1 MNRIEYIKSKYVN
14 ASSFGDFCSQKCSMK
29 FFLPIYQDLNDY
41 FAVRTKT
48 LSRIAIADIMDNS
61 MLIRWYGK
69 IFDSYLL
76 VKDLKGFGYFES
88 DFSHGYLQA
97 TFRFNKLALEVIRFQ
112 LELRGLNKRNSREIS
127 IIEASMES

>member
-1 MNRIEYIKSKYVN
+1 MR
-14 ASSFGDFCSQKCSMK
+14 FL
-29 FFLPIYQDLNDY
+29 LPIYQDLNDY

-48 LSRIAIADIMDNS
+48 MSRIAIADIMDNS
-61 MLIRWYGK
+61 MLIRWYSK

-76 VKDLKGFGYFES
+76 LKDLKGFGYFES

-112 LELRGLNKRNSREIS
+112 LDLRGLNKRNTREILV
-127 IIEASMES
+127 IETTMKEIRRS